1 MKRILNSDGQQ
12 SHEYQQNEQ
21 IASTSTHCKLKKTIA
36 YDVGNP
42 DPDLLQAQYVEGLDL
57 HQFTSI
63 QKDHILSQK

>member
-1 MKRILNSDGQQ
+1 MAIQKLIWSKEVIMKRILNSDGQQ

-42 DPDLLQAQYVEGLDL
+42 DPDLLQAR
-57 HQFTSI
+57 
-63 QKDHILSQK
+63 

>member
-1 MKRILNSDGQQ
+1 MKTSVTMAIQKLIWSKEVIMKRILNSDGQQ

-42 DPDLLQAQYVEGLDL
+42 DPDLLQA
-57 HQFTSI
+57 
-63 QKDHILSQK
+63 K

>member
-21 IASTSTHCKLKKTIA
+21 NASTSTHCKLKKTIA

-42 DPDLLQAQYVEGLDL
+42 DPDLLQAQ
-57 HQFTSI
+57 
-63 QKDHILSQK
+63 